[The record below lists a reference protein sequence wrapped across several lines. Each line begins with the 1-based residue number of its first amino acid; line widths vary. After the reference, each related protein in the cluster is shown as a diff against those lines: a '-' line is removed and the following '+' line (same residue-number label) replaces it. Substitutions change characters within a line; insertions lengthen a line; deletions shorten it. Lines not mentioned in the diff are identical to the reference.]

1 MAFMNYTISRVCI
14 HPKYSLLVPHK
25 TKNFNFISS
34 TTTVAALSEKGTDGS
49 IGENDSRNASAASP
63 SARTRLDL
71 LEQLTSTSPSGYES
85 DGNYA
90 ELTIREK
97 LAQLVGERDDDFSIR
112 LGKKLKIPK
121 LLTVS
126 QKRNIKRQAYL
137 NEVSRRN
144 DTNFFAIIGAFVLLP
159 PLIIL
164 GVAIATGYVQ
174 LFP

>member
-1 MAFMNYTISRVCI
+1 MYVKSDGLMIGYT
-14 HPKYSLLVPHK
+14 
-25 TKNFNFISS
+25 
-34 TTTVAALSEKGTDGS
+34 
-49 IGENDSRNASAASP
+49 
-63 SARTRLDL
+63 
-71 LEQLTSTSPSGYES
+71 S

-97 LAQLVGERDDDFSIR
+97 LIELVGERDDDFVLR
-112 LGKKLKIPK
+112 LGKKLKVPK

-174 LFP
+174 LFPWCVFKNRV